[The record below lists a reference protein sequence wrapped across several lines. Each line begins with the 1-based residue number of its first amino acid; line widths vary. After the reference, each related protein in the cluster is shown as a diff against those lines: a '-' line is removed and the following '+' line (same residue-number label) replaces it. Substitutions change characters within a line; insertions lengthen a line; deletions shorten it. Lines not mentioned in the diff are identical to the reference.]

1 MNFKLVKTGIWF
13 KAAFDEDYELIKR
26 IPQGAIIAG
35 KTEKQR
41 NYQFHRKLFAV
52 LKIGYD
58 NQELY
63 DNMELYRARVLI
75 AAGHCDIIMLESG
88 HANFIPKSI
97 SYEAIPDDHEFGILY
112 NKVVEKVAQFL
123 NVTNQELAMQVAS
136 EF

>member
-1 MNFKLVKTGIWF
+1 MEFKLVKKGM
-13 KAAFDEDYELIKR
+13 AYYPAFDEDYEFSKKVH
-26 IPQGAIIAG
+26 QGNIVKC

-41 NYQFHRKLFAV
+41 NYLFHRKLFAV
-52 LKIGYD
+52 LKIGFD
-58 NQELY
+58 NQEQY

-75 AAGHCDIIMLESG
+75 AVGHCDIIMLESG
-88 HANFIPKSI
+88 KANFIPKSI
-97 SYEAIPDDHEFGILY
+97 SYEAIPDDNEFGILY